1 MKPVRIGLGLRS
13 LRSLR
18 PRPMR
23 YRHKCMAHAG
33 QRGHFRIGEKGTF
46 LLCVYRTT
54 LRLDRSIL
62 GIYALIELLGG
73 NGAMDT
79 ADIFRFTRARV
90 DVVE

>member
-46 LLCVYRTT
+46 LLCVYTRAVTV
-54 LRLDRSIL
+54 
-62 GIYALIELLGG
+62 EPGG
-73 NGAMDT
+73 NLK
-79 ADIFRFTRARV
+79 
-90 DVVE
+90 

>member
-46 LLCVYRTT
+46 LLCVYMLQAAFPVAETT
-54 LRLDRSIL
+54 PSMRA
-62 GIYALIELLGG
+62 YK
-73 NGAMDT
+73 T
-79 ADIFRFTRARV
+79 AAR
-90 DVVE
+90 